1 MTGPSFRLENSTP
14 DTLAVSG
21 ELTFQTAARALSEA
35 TAAIAGGGQTRLD
48 LAGLVNVDSAGLA
61 CVLAVVARAR
71 GQGRP
76 FHVVNA
82 PAGLRTLAQVADVD
96 GLIMA

>member
-21 ELTFQTAARALSEA
+21 ELTFQTAAQALSEA
-35 TAAIAGGGQTRLD
+35 TAAIAGGRQTRLD
-48 LAGLVNVDSAGLA
+48 LVGVDAVDSAGLA
-61 CVLAVVARAR
+61 CVLAVVAEVRR
-71 GQGRP
+71 QGRP

-96 GLIMA
+96 GLLMA